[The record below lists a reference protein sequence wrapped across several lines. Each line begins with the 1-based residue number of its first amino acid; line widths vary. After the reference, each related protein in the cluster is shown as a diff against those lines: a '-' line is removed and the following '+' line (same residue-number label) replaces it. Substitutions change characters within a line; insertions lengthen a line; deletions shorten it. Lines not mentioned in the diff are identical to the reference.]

1 MKTVKIIKTL
11 FVLLLTGAGMGSC
24 TGNFEE
30 INTNPNR
37 MLVGDITSYGMFEP
51 ILYNSSNRWQ
61 EYTWFWNNEL
71 IQFTAH
77 TGGTTRNEHRYVI
90 SAANWQSVWNQYAD
104 FANNTIHMYDLA
116 IEHNEPAM
124 QAIALTFK
132 ALFLSNQSDMF
143 GDIPYSEAFTG
154 RKPDGTKTPKFDSQK
169 EVYQQ
174 LFADLERA
182 NEIYSI
188 TPTPIFQKQGITAQE
203 SAAMDG
209 MYGGRLEQWQKFNN
223 SLYLR
228 LLCRVSGRA
237 EMNVGAKLSEILNNP
252 AKYPVFASND
262 DNAKVVFSG
271 IEPYL
276 NYFYE
281 HTQGEFSSSSRKLT
295 EQLIKMTVLTDEV
308 TGDQVYTDPRL
319 PIYGQRNTNSANPRW
334 KGTVAGC
341 TEGERS
347 IVDGGT
353 SWLNYAVFCRRAAPN
368 YYMDYAEVLF
378 VWAEAAL
385 KGLIPGGESKAK
397 EYYEE
402 AITASV
408 QKWSEYGALSQIPVT
423 ITDLDVQAFLNS
435 DLAAWDK
442 AGNKEELIG
451 NQKFLALFWTGMEAY
466 HEYRRTGY
474 PTLTIGQG
482 TEANEFTLPTR
493 FAYPP
498 ITMATNAASAQEAVS
513 RMGGND
519 MKTPVWWSK
528 EAIQKGR

>member
-1 MKTVKIIKTL
+1 MMKKI
-11 FVLLLTGAGMGSC
+11 FVLIMLGTGIASC

-37 MLVGDITSYGMFEP
+37 MLVGDITPYGMFEP
-51 ILYNSSNRWQ
+51 VLYNSANRWQ

-90 SAANWQSVWNQYAD
+90 SSANWQSVWNQYAD

-116 IEHNEPAM
+116 VEHNEPAM

-132 ALFLSNQSDMF
+132 ALFLSNQTDIF

-154 RKPDGTKTPKFDSQK
+154 RKIDGTKTPKFDSQK
-169 EVYQQ
+169 EVYRQ

-182 NEIYSI
+182 NEIYGA
-188 TPTPIFQKQGITAQE
+188 TPAPVFLKQGLTAQE
-203 SAAMDG
+203 SAALDG
-209 MYGGRLEQWQKFNN
+209 MYGGQMAQWQKFNN

-228 LLCRVSGRA
+228 LLCRVSGRS
-237 EMNVGAKLSEILNNP
+237 EMNVGAKMTEILNNP
-252 AKYPVFASND
+252 DKYPVFASND

-271 IEPYL
+271 VEPYL
-276 NYFYE
+276 NYFFE
-281 HTQGEFSSSSRKLT
+281 ITQANFTISSRKLT
-295 EQLIKMTVLTDEV
+295 EQLIKMTVLADEI
-308 TGDQVYTDPRL
+308 TGVQFYEDPRL
-319 PIYGQRNTNSANPRW
+319 PIYGQRNTNSATPHW

-341 TEGERS
+341 TETERS

-353 SWLNYAVFCRRAAPN
+353 SWLNYAVFCRRSAPN

-385 KGLIPGGESKAK
+385 KGYIPGGESRAK
-397 EYYEE
+397 EYYE
-402 AITASV
+402 AAVTASL
-408 QKWSEYGALSQIPVT
+408 QKWNEYGLLSEIPVV
-423 ITDLDVQAFLNS
+423 IAETDIRTFLDS
-435 DLAAWDK
+435 DLASWDK
-442 AGNKEELIG
+442 AADKEALTG
-451 NQKFLALFWTGMEAY
+451 NQKFLALFWTGMEAW

-474 PTLTIGQG
+474 PVLTIGRG
-482 TEANEFTLPTR
+482 TEANDFILPTR

-498 ITMATNAASAQEAVS
+498 ITMATNAANAQEAVS

-528 EAIQKGR
+528 QAIQSGR